1 MPNIDYAIES
11 FRTTSGGLGSDDL
24 EPCGATDNRAGKSIM
39 PSPTARTRTTFS
51 SCSSA

>member
-11 FRTTSGGLGSDDL
+11 FRTTSRGLGSDDL
-24 EPCGATDNRAGKSIM
+24 DTLRRYGQSGWKSIT
-39 PSPTARTRTTFS
+39 PSPTARTGTTFC